1 MQIEMEPALANRPML
16 VGARAMAARAIR
28 ISRYT
33 QTGWR
38 RSAAGLFLFAALI
51 TATVVG
57 IGLYHIYLDRT
68 NLPDLEPFVR
78 FDFPTIG
85 HVYDI
90 NGQPLMEMAT
100 GHRGISRYE

>member
-38 RSAAGLFLFAALI
+38 SSAAGLLLCTTLI

-57 IGLYHIYLDRT
+57 IGWVSITSIWTASKYKHGSRGFMV
-68 NLPDLEPFVR
+68 LP
-78 FDFPTIG
+78 
-85 HVYDI
+85 
-90 NGQPLMEMAT
+90 
-100 GHRGISRYE
+100 